1 MANKQFAC
9 DAQNVWQIFNSFAMM
24 YPASFG
30 VADLHHSRSTH
41 RQESQTGLLKPTM
54 TRFPLAALV
63 LLFIGAPALAQGTAY
78 SFDNFDTR
86 NGVRVYV
93 EPPKLR
99 VPSGRSR
106 RPSKLEASK
115 KTTASQNAEQP
126 ITLDDPASTLKPT
139 VLVYDSLAASATN
152 AGSPLRGYTTGS
164 AQIDGYLIDSGA
176 RNEIDPLLLY
186 SIMHQESSFKSHAIS
201 PKGARGL
208 MQLMPGTAVRYGV
221 TNIFDP
227 RQNIEGGARY
237 IRFLLDRFDGDVNL
251 TLAGY
256 NAGEGAVEKYG
267 WRIPPYAETQE
278 YVRRISRRYSLL
290 RDPNAA
296 LYATRVSP
304 AQLAK
309 LQGKQ
314 PVPLTIYERTIL
326 TVRLPDGRLQLTSQ

>member
-1 MANKQFAC
+1 LTY
-9 DAQNVWQIFNSFAMM
+9 D
-24 YPASFG
+24 
-30 VADLHHSRSTH
+30 
-41 RQESQTGLLKPTM
+41 
-54 TRFPLAALV
+54 PL
-63 LLFIGAPALAQGTAY
+63 
-78 SFDNFDTR
+78 D
-86 NGVRVYV
+86 
-93 EPPKLR
+93 
-99 VPSGRSR
+99 PS
-106 RPSKLEASK
+106 P
-115 KTTASQNAEQP
+115 
-126 ITLDDPASTLKPT
+126 
-139 VLVYDSLAASATN
+139 TN
-152 AGSPLRGYTTGS
+152 AGSALRGFTTGN
-164 AQIDGYLIDSGA
+164 AQVDGYLIDSGT
-176 RNEIDPLLLY
+176 RNGIDPLLLY

-237 IRFLLDRFDGDVNL
+237 VSFLFERFDGDVNL

-296 LYATRVSP
+296 LYAPRVS
-304 AQLAK
+304 ATQLAK

-314 PVPLTIYERTIL
+314 PVPLTIYERTVL